1 MALLVGADQEERFA
15 GPDPRRARGPKSRV
29 ADGSVWTGSLGQA
42 RETPRLSAGAAP
54 EAERLWERSLA
65 DDGVGNPRRGH
76 RSNRRSRAVRPSG
89 ISGRRSQLGAACDSG
104 QLWVR
109 DWPHLLA
116 EHDDLLIAGDLAD
129 SVRGFE
135 RKSDGDLG
143 GLAWAAD
150 EGVDATSGHVV
161 GSGVRDNDRRGPP
174 VEAGPVGVPP
184 GDRGVIE

>member
-1 MALLVGADQEERFA
+1 
-15 GPDPRRARGPKSRV
+15 
-29 ADGSVWTGSLGQA
+29 
-42 RETPRLSAGAAP
+42 LSAAAPP

-65 DDGVGNPRRGH
+65 DDGVGNPGEDIGVIGE
-76 RSNRRSRAVRPSG
+76 AEPSG
-89 ISGRRSQLGAACDSG
+89 HPGYLAGGVSWERACDSG

-109 DWPHLLA
+109 DWAHLLT

-135 RKSDGDLG
+135 RKPDGDLG

-161 GSGVRDNDRRGPP
+161 GSGVRDDDRRGPP
-174 VEAGPVGVPP
+174 VETGPVGVPP